1 MVKAMKYE
9 VASRMAHHMVY
20 AEPHKEILPPYLIRG
35 QNDIWVGMTD
45 GKGSRLVLE
54 RSEGMTSEGV
64 TMTIEWK
71 EIME

>member
-1 MVKAMKYE
+1 MERDNGVMRFFPRIEYG
-9 VASRMAHHMVY
+9 VRMTFGA
-20 AEPHKEILPPYLIRG
+20 
-35 QNDIWVGMTD
+35 QNDRR
-45 GKGSRLVLE
+45 KGGRLVLE